1 MRLDFKYQYES
12 MVQKLND
19 ACMAYFNTHSMC
31 IKDAIMYVN
40 SDLISKLRYRM
51 YLIHFPKS
59 YLERFET
66 ICVRTVK
73 RLARLALSTPT
84 DLLISRGLY
93 NIENLQ
99 SAVRAEFMQN
109 CLQAVDTPCR
119 LTSQISYTHL
129 KYDSLKGI
137 SPFSHKGLRDG
148 SWTEKSFSPIFA
160 GVRNHLR
167 NINMSLLILF
177 DTQVNILGHNIS
189 DTLAPLAL
197 LHLNE
202 LATQSISCTH
212 VTTFSNLDHARI
224 TTLDDISPLFDSP
237 IARPTSHPWH
247 RQKGRAPRTLR
258 EILTLQSSVCI
269 LHTHFCLPNA
279 SVKQRKLLRI
289 LLHLFPER
297 VLQPHAQDASYN
309 MKETSTHWGKIQA
322 AHAEMERAQ
331 ALASLL
337 VNYLPA
343 T

>member
-1 MRLDFKYQYES
+1 MRAWHMTVRTPCPLK
-12 MVQKLND
+12 
-19 ACMAYFNTHSMC
+19 
-31 IKDAIMYVN
+31 AITYVN

-84 DLLISRGLY
+84 DLLITQGLY

-137 SPFSHKGLRDG
+137 SPFSHEGLRADR
-148 SWTEKSFSPIFA
+148 WTEKSFSPIFA

-177 DTQVNILGHNIS
+177 DTQVNILSRNIS

-197 LHLNE
+197 LHLDE
-202 LATQSISCTH
+202 LTTQGISRTH
-212 VTTFSNLDHARI
+212 VTRLFSNLDSAQI
-224 TTLDDISPLFDSP
+224 TTLDDISPLFDAP
-237 IARPTSHPWH
+237 IARPTSHPSH
-247 RQKGRAPRTLR
+247 RQKG
-258 EILTLQSSVCI
+258 
-269 LHTHFCLPNA
+269 
-279 SVKQRKLLRI
+279 
-289 LLHLFPER
+289 
-297 VLQPHAQDASYN
+297 
-309 MKETSTHWGKIQA
+309 
-322 AHAEMERAQ
+322 
-331 ALASLL
+331 
-337 VNYLPA
+337 
-343 T
+343 